1 MSREASC
8 VLTLRDRLK
17 RAAPVDVFGIG
28 ESSVDEI
35 WSLSSPLA
43 AGGKLRA
50 EGRTRL
56 GGGQIATTLVAC
68 ARLGLRAGYGGPVG
82 ADDAGRWVLD
92 GLRAEGVDV
101 TSAVVGDGPTR
112 EALLLVEPTGER
124 TVIERHG
131 KQTHFTPRLTETR
144 VVHLDATHVHAS
156 LAAAEA
162 ARAQGAIVSLDVDH
176 AAPGLPD
183 LLPLVDICV
192 TSAGVPELLSGER
205 ELGPALRALESK
217 LAPGGLAG
225 CTLGAGGAAALDGE
239 HLMVSPAFELPVVDT
254 TACGDTFHA
263 GFLCALLD
271 GKSPGEA
278 LRFANAAAG
287 LKCRALGRTGC
298 PTRSDVDS
306 LLARS

>member
-1 MSREASC
+1 MH
-8 VLTLRDRLK
+8 TLRERLK

-28 ESSVDEI
+28 ESSVDEV
-35 WSLSSPLA
+35 WSLSSPLT

-50 EGRTRL
+50 DGRTRL

-68 ARLGLRAGYGGPVG
+68 ARLGLRAAYGGPVG
-82 ADDAGRWVLD
+82 ADDAGGWVLD

-101 TSAVVGDGPTR
+101 TNAVVGDGPTR
-112 EALLLVEPTGER
+112 EALLLVEPGGER

-131 KQTHFTPRLTETR
+131 KPAHFAPRISDAR

-156 LAAAEA
+156 LQAAEA
-162 ARAQGAIVSLDVDH
+162 ARAHGAVVSLDVDH

-205 ELGPALRALESK
+205 ELGPALWALEEK

-225 CTLGAGGAAALDGE
+225 CTLGSGGAAALDGE
-239 HLMVSPAFELPVVDT
+239 HLMLSPAFDVPLVDT

-263 GFLCALLD
+263 ALLCALLD
-271 GKSPGEA
+271 GKSIGEA

-287 LKCRALGRTGC
+287 LKCRALGRVGC
-298 PTRSDVDS
+298 PTRAEVDA